1 MIADLTL
8 LDGGGTGTICVVALL
23 LCRVISILG
32 ARVCRSPLLVGVITI
47 L

>member
-23 LCRVISILG
+23 LCRVVSILR
-32 ARVCRSPLLVGVITI
+32 ARVCRGPLLVAIVTI